1 MTTPHSALQ
10 REQQE
15 LMRLAARDFVEE
27 HFTLERRLEMGRAGS
42 DEAAPETWRSL
53 ADMQWTGILVP
64 ETHGGGG
71 SLQSRYHYPGS
82 PDVHQQRIGEFL
94 AAETA

>member
-27 HFTLERRLEMGRAGS
+27 HFTLDRRLEMGRAGS
-42 DEAAPETWRSL
+42 DEAAPET
-53 ADMQWTGILVP
+53 
-64 ETHGGGG
+64 HGGVGG

-82 PDVHQQRIGEFL
+82 PDVHQQRIGELL

>member
-27 HFTLERRLEMGRAGS
+27 HFTLERRLEMDRVGS
-42 DEAAPETWRSL
+42 DEA
-53 ADMQWTGILVP
+53 GP
-64 ETHGGGG
+64 ETHGVGG
-71 SLQSRYHYPGS
+71 SLQSCYHYPGS
-82 PDVHQQRIGEFL
+82 PDVHQQRIGELL